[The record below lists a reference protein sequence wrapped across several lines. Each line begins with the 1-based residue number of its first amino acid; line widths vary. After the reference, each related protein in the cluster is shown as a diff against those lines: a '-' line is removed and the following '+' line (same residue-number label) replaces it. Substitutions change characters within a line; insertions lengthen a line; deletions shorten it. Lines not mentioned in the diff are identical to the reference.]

1 MERLYQPLL
10 HQSFAP
16 PPFLPRPSGT
26 VSVPLVNTT
35 VPSAEMIKYAANA
48 FLAMKIS
55 FANEMANICDRV
67 GADVADVMRGIG
79 LDSRIGKGFLS
90 AGIGWGGSCFGKDLQ
105 SLAHTAGEYGCKTL
119 LLEATQEVNRRQRQ
133 LVIQKL
139 QEKLL
144 ILKGRTIG
152 LLGLAFKPDTD
163 DLRDA
168 PSLTIAARL
177 HDMGARIRVY
187 DPVAM
192 EACKREHPDLPV
204 HYCSSVESLAD
215 GADALVLV
223 TEWEEFRRLDLED
236 LSRRMARA
244 ILVDGRNV
252 FDADAVR
259 LAGFEYCGIGK
270 GSRRPKGRDES
281 GLRAIA

>member
-1 MERLYQPLL
+1 
-10 HQSFAP
+10 
-16 PPFLPRPSGT
+16 
-26 VSVPLVNTT
+26 
-35 VPSAEMIKYAANA
+35 MIKYAANA

-79 LDSRIGKGFLS
+79 LDSRIGSAFLK
-90 AGIGWGGSCFGKDLQ
+90 AGIGWGGSCFGKDLK
-105 SLAHTAGEYGCKTL
+105 SLAHTATEYGCKSL
-119 LLEATQEVNRRQRQ
+119 LLEATQEVNRCQRQ

-139 QEKLL
+139 QERLL

-152 LLGLAFKPDTD
+152 LMGLAFKPDTD

-192 EACKREHPDLPV
+192 DACRRENPDLPV
-204 HYCSSVESLAD
+204 QYCASVEALAE

-223 TEWEEFRRLDLED
+223 TEWDEFLHLDLND
-236 LSRRMARA
+236 LSRRMSRA
-244 ILVDGRNV
+244 IMVDGRNA
-252 FDADAVR
+252 FDAETIR
-259 LAGFEYCGIGK
+259 QAGFEYCGIGK
-270 GSRRPKGRDES
+270 GSQRPKSRDENT
-281 GLRAIA
+281 LRAIA